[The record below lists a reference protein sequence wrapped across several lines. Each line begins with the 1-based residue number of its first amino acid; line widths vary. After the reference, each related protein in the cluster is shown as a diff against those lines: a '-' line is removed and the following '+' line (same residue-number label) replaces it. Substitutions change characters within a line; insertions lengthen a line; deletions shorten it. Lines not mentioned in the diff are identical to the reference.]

1 MTDKQLQL
9 MIGILLRTG
18 VILAALIVAASGTV
32 YLIGHHAEPPHYARF
47 TTESADLRSITGI
60 LGSAV
65 KLNSEAMMQLG
76 ILLLIA
82 TPIARVALAAVGF
95 YFERDYLYVAV
106 SLIVLSVLLFSLS
119 HSS

>member
-1 MTDKQLQL
+1 MTDKQLQS
-9 MIGILLRTG
+9 MIGTVLRTG
-18 VILAALIVAASGTV
+18 VIVAAIVVGASGAF
-32 YLIGHHAEPPHYARF
+32 YLVRHHSDPPRYARF
-47 TTESADLRSITGI
+47 TIPGEELRTIKGI
-60 LGSAV
+60 IGSAV
-65 KLNSEAMMQLG
+65 QLNSEAMMQLG

-95 YFERDYLYVAV
+95 YFERDYLYVVV

>member
-1 MTDKQLQL
+1 MTDKQLQS

-18 VILAALIVAASGTV
+18 VIAAAVIVAASGV
-32 YLIGHHAEPPHYARF
+32 FFLVRHHADPPQYARF
-47 TTESADLRSITGI
+47 TTESADLRSISGI
-60 LGSAV
+60 LSSSV
-65 KLNSEAMMQLG
+65 RLNSEAMMQLG

-106 SLIVLSVLLFSLS
+106 SLIVLTVLLFSLS

>member
-9 MIGILLRTG
+9 LIGLLLRTG
-18 VILAALIVAASGTV
+18 VIAAAVVVGVSGAF
-32 YLIGHHAEPPHYARF
+32 YLVDHHADPPHYARF
-47 TTESADLRSITGI
+47 TTPAADLRTISGI
-60 LGSAV
+60 LGSAMQL
-65 KLNSEAMMQLG
+65 KSESMMQLG

-106 SLIVLSVLLFSLS
+106 SLVVLSVLLFSLS
-119 HSS
+119 HSR